1 MIIIFEYMY
10 YIKVKKLLR
19 KVYDKKNKDTGELL
33 QVNILLWFRLQK
45 FIKMYIEVKTLVKTF
60 IGKN

>member
-1 MIIIFEYMY
+1 MY